1 MPNINEDLGA
11 MPRKLLPIIYVID
24 TSGSMKGDRIA
35 AVNEAMRDT
44 LEVLRDV
51 SANNPSAELK
61 VGVLKFATSA
71 EWITKS
77 GLIYLDDYYWNDLEA
92 GGLTDLGAALTELD
106 KKLSRNAFLT
116 SEVGFKAPVIIFMS
130 DGAPTDDWE
139 VTLIKTFSS
148 NKWFKVATKIALA
161 VGDLADM
168 NVLSRIVARPDGTPN
183 PEAVIPVTD
192 MDTLRRLIRVVSVTA
207 SQVGS
212 TSRTED
218 DVQDQILERLKRQT
232 EDPTK
237 KRDSRPADSKDGS
250 SSDTGDDWGD
260 FWDEW

>member
-24 TSGSMKGDRIA
+24 TSGSMKGDKIA

-44 LEVLRDV
+44 LGVLKDV

-106 KKLSRNAFLT
+106 EKLSRNAFLT
-116 SEVGFKAPVIIFMS
+116 SVVGFKAPVIIFMS

-139 VTLIKTFSS
+139 VALSKTISS
-148 NKWFKVATKIALA
+148 NRWFKVATKIALA

-168 NVLSRIVARPDGTPN
+168 GVLAKIVSRPDGTPN
-183 PEAVIPVTD
+183 EEAVIPVTD
-192 MDTLRRLIRVVSVTA
+192 MDALKKLIRVVSVTA

-218 DVQDQILERLKRQT
+218 NMQDQILERLKRQT
-232 EDPTK
+232 GDPAA
-237 KRDSRPADSKDGS
+237 RRRGDSSGGSDDSS
-250 SSDTGDDWGD
+250 NTGDDWGD